1 MERCGPAP
9 DRRKQT
15 AGSHQGIDVRYPIRV
30 DRVALARRPTG
41 AIRDLQGPLARK
53 PNRARRCDVRSTPS
67 RPDAVVPLCLPR
79 RHVRLLRHDG
89 ERHPALDLPHAR
101 VERGQ
106 GRPPRDRAARESAH
120 HQGFGCRH
128 APLLRQVAAGEGR
141 VRAVADAQ
149 RGDRAHQAG
158 QRGAHRRRRRH
169 RMHQLRDML
178 CRLRY
183 RALEFRLSRAG
194 GAQSRVDARERR
206 PRCWQC
212 RASPG
217 RRRKRRLPRLPLA
230 PVLPRALPPA
240 PQSDRLDRGS
250 QAPHHVGL
258 SQGRDMNVGL
268 YVWQRATA
276 ALMVPLVLVH
286 VVVIFYA
293 TRKGM
298 TAADILARTRGSI
311 AWASFYGAFVVAVA
325 IHAGIGVRNVLTEWS
340 PLKERSAGIFASAF
354 GLLLLLLGVRAVA
367 AVMHRLS
374 GLALAIFLPLHFL
387 TLGLAIQG
395 EAPLESFLR
404 WSDQPLVKL
413 AESGL
418 VFLLMVHMLGGL
430 RLLVIENLDWRDEQ
444 KELATIAAGLSAV
457 IAFILLARLF

>member
-1 MERCGPAP
+1 MRAGA
-9 DRRKQT
+9 RWQRKRAKQP
-15 AGSHQGIDVRYPIRV
+15 AGSDQGIDVRYTIRV
-30 DRVALARRPTG
+30 DRVALARRATG

-53 PNRARRCDVRSTPS
+53 PDRARRRDVRSTPS

-89 ERHPALDLPHAR
+89 ERHPALDLPHACG
-101 VERGQ
+101 ECGQ

-178 CRLRY
+178 SALRY
-183 RALEFRLSRAG
+183 RALKFALPRAG
-194 GAQSRVDARERR
+194 GAQARVHARDRGAR
-206 PRCWQC
+206 G
-212 RASPG
+212 G
-217 RRRKRRLPRLPLA
+217 RRRAFAAGGGPGRLPRLSLA

-298 TAADILARTRGSI
+298 TAADILARTRGSL
-311 AWASFYGAFVVAVA
+311 AWASFYAAFVVAVA
-325 IHAGIGVRNVLTEWS
+325 IHGGIGVRNVLTEWS
-340 PLKERSAGIFASAF
+340 PLKERSASIFASGF
-354 GLLLLLLGVRAVA
+354 GLLLLLLGVRAVV
-367 AVMHRLS
+367 AVV
-374 GLALAIFLPLHFL
+374 LP
-387 TLGLAIQG
+387 
-395 EAPLESFLR
+395 
-404 WSDQPLVKL
+404 
-413 AESGL
+413 
-418 VFLLMVHMLGGL
+418 
-430 RLLVIENLDWRDEQ
+430 
-444 KELATIAAGLSAV
+444 
-457 IAFILLARLF
+457 